1 MVALCPFERMRKD
14 GEKRSLNTKNL
25 AYTMS
30 GLMGM
35 AKMCIK
41 LLNDWLETSSIVQS
55 VYQ

>member
-41 LLNDWLETSSIVQS
+41 LLNDRLETSSIVQS
-55 VYQ
+55 VY